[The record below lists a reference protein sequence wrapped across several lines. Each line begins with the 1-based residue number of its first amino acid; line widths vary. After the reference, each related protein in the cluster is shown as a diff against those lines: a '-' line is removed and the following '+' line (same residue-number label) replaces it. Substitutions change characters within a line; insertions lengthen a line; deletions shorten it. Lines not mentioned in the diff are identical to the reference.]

1 MREGTPRSPSVLHTA
16 ILLSGKPV
24 WTYLLGPIAT
34 LLPRRWREKVF
45 QTTPNRLAR
54 ATALSGIVEAIL
66 TLVALLAWYSIYV
79 ALAGRAIASSHGAA
93 DASERVGLFAYLWFW
108 LNPITWLVA
117 YFGLEGVVRSTAAL
131 STGESYGTLPL
142 FLIDSLGRK
151 LIRPARP
158 PVLPL
163 VCDEITTGDS
173 RCDMKIASCRVKPEW
188 KYPFTIR
195 YEGAYFQVVAD
206 IHLGA
211 GPRPHV
217 YSLRR
222 LPPGEVAR
230 GLKEYR
236 PTDVLS
242 PSERVGRIEK

>member
-1 MREGTPRSPSVLHTA
+1 MWA
-16 ILLSGKPV
+16 A
-24 WTYLLGPIAT
+24 TYLLGPIAT
-34 LLPRRWREKVF
+34 FLPRRWREKVF

-54 ATALSGIVEAIL
+54 ATILSGILEAAL
-66 TLVALLAWYSIYV
+66 TLVALVVWYSIYV
-79 ALAGRAIASSHGAA
+79 TLASRAISSSRGAA
-93 DASERVGLFAYLWFW
+93 DASERVGLFAYIWFW

-142 FLIDSLGRK
+142 FLIELLGRK
-151 LIRPARP
+151 FVRSAP
-158 PVLPL
+158 PILPL
-163 VCDEITTGDS
+163 VCDEITTGDAT
-173 RCDMKIASCRVKPEW
+173 CDMKVTSCRAKAEW

-211 GPRPHV
+211 GPRPYV

-236 PTDVLS
+236 PSDVLS
-242 PSERVGRIEK
+242 PPQRVERIEK